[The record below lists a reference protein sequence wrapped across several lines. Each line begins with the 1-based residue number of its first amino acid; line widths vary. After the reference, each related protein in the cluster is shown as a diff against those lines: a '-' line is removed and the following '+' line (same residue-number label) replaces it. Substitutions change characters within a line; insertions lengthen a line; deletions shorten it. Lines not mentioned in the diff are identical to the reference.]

1 MLPGFGFPLLNV
13 NPGLVAGQ
21 QLLLNANA
29 LQRVMVST
37 PNSYMSDFPVMVST
51 PNTQYV
57 SVPLPNAAP
66 HSGRP
71 TPMLV
76 PPGMAGEDGN
86 SESPQAHSA
95 PPSTQECPWTKHE
108 TADGRVYYYNKVTK
122 ESSWNKPDELKTP
135 QERQA
140 IVLKRSTPTAT
151 SANGI
156 WKEYKTSEGR
166 AYYYNTITKE
176 TTWTKPEGFN
186 APAPTATTPATTE

>member
-1 MLPGFGFPLLNV
+1 MNDRLYWIGYQNPNNRMLPGFGFPLLNV

-29 LQRVMVST
+29 LQR
-37 PNSYMSDFPVMVST
+37 VMVST

-86 SESPQAHSA
+86 TESPQAHSA
-95 PPSTQECPWTKHE
+95 PPATQECPWTKHE
-108 TADGRVYYYNKVTK
+108 TADGRVYYYNKITK

-140 IVLKRSTPTAT
+140 TVIKRSTPTAT
-151 SANGI
+151 STNGI
-156 WKEYKTSEGR
+156 CLAS
-166 AYYYNTITKE
+166 
-176 TTWTKPEGFN
+176 
-186 APAPTATTPATTE
+186 